1 MSPEVGE
8 GSTIDARYRLLRRI
22 GSGGMADVWLAED
35 SHLQRQV
42 ALKVLHRR
50 FAQDREFVERFR
62 REAEAAAGLSHP
74 NIVAVYDRGDVDG
87 TYYIAMQLLEGRSL
101 KEMIDRGLAPEQAVG
116 LIRQVLEAAGFAH
129 RHGVVHRDL
138 KPQNVIVDEEGK
150 ATVTDFGIARA
161 GASEITQA
169 GSVMGTPHY
178 LSPEQA
184 QGQAVTAVSDLYSV
198 GVMLYEALAGRV
210 PFEADS
216 AVAIAMKQVSHTP
229 QRPSSIAPAVSPALD
244 AVTMRALEKDPGQRF
259 QSAEAFIAALDA
271 AGRDPGGEH
280 GGTAAFV
287 ALPSPVVGAEDA
299 EAAEGDPEEEE
310 RKRRRR
316 FWMILAAAAVAIG
329 VFLGFALTRDT
340 TTDVPGVTGNQLN
353 VAIALLEQNGFK
365 VGEVDR
371 VQREVAVNT
380 VLEQDPPA
388 GGAELDCAFLG
399 FFCSKPKVGLTV
411 SAGPGSADVP
421 GGLAGMS
428 QEEAVA
434 RLEEAGF
441 EAQVETVNSDRVEA
455 GLVIRSDPSGGST
468 ATRGSAVV
476 LTVSKG
482 AKLATVPVLVGTQ
495 RSVAVQQI
503 RGRGLTPS
511 VEEEE
516 SAKPAGEVIRQSPS
530 AGSELPRGAAVSI
543 VVSKGEQKARV
554 PNEIGKERAE
564 AVEAVRDA
572 GLRPSVQEQETEVPQ
587 QVGRVTDQFP
597 PPARKSNRAAKSR
610 WSSAS
615 ARRKAK
621 RKPNEGRGALRRPL
635 LRARRLPALGRGGRG
650 RLAAGRP

>member
-1 MSPEVGE
+1 VAEVSE
-8 GSTIDARYRLLRRI
+8 GSTIDGRYRLLRRI

-35 SHLQRQV
+35 PHLQRRV

-74 NIVAVYDRGDVDG
+74 NIVAVFDRGEVEG

-101 KEMIDRGLAPEQAVG
+101 KELIDQGLTPEQSVA
-116 LIRQVLEAAGFAH
+116 LIRQVLEAAGYAH

-184 QGQAVTAVSDLYSV
+184 QGQAVTAVSDLYST
-198 GVMLYEALAGRV
+198 GVILYEALAGRV

-244 AVTMRALEKDPGQRF
+244 AVVMRALEKDPGQRF

-271 AGRDPGGEH
+271 ASRNPAAEG
-280 GGTAAFV
+280 GGTAAFAPLPPPV
-287 ALPSPVVGAEDA
+287 AGPE
-299 EAAEGDPEEEE
+299 EAAAADPEEEE
-310 RKRRRR
+310 RRKRRRM
-316 FWMILAAAAVAIG
+316 WAILAAVAVLLGAL
-329 VFLGFALTRDT
+329 LGFALTRET
-340 TTDVPGVTGNQLN
+340 TTDVPSVTGNQLG

-365 VGEVDR
+365 VGDVNR
-371 VQREVAVNT
+371 VQREVAANT

-388 GGAELDCAFLG
+388 GKASLDCAFLN

-411 SAGPGSADVP
+411 SAGPGSAKVP
-421 GGLAGMS
+421 GGLSGMS
-428 QEEAVA
+428 EEDAVA
-434 RLEEAGF
+434 KVEEAGF
-441 EAQVETVNSDRVEA
+441 VAQVERINSERVEA
-455 GLVIRSDPSGGST
+455 GLTIRSEPSGGTT
-468 ATRGSAVV
+468 ATRGSTVV
-476 LTVSKG
+476 LQVSKG
-482 AKLATVPVLVGTQ
+482 QKLAKVPVLVGTQ

-503 RGRGLTPS
+503 RGRGFTPS

-516 SAKPAGEVIRQSPS
+516 SAKPAGEVIRQAPS
-530 AGSELPRGAAVSI
+530 AGSELPAGSAVSI
-543 VVSKGEQKARV
+543 VVSKGVKTTKV
-554 PNEIGKERAE
+554 PNVIGSERKE
-564 AVEAVRDA
+564 AVEALRAA
-572 GLRPSVQEQETEVPQ
+572 GLAPAVQEQETEVPQ

-597 PPARKSNRAAKSR
+597 PPGSEVEPGAEVTLVVGKRAAESE
-610 WSSAS
+610 SEA
-615 ARRKAK
+615 
-621 RKPNEGRGALRRPL
+621 EGE
-635 LRARRLPALGRGGRG
+635 
-650 RLAAGRP
+650 